1 MPPAFEL
8 KAFTSFTLFSQA
20 VKKMQLLTQATAIL
34 K

>member
-1 MPPAFEL
+1 MPPAFEP